1 MRWNEMWGKCP
12 KREPHHRLW
21 NKRKTGE
28 NGKKPMNECGAQHP
42 FVGPNIQ
49 QERERER
56 ESVEK
61 VLFSPNTQWLKNWFT

>member
-1 MRWNEMWGKCP
+1 MQK
-12 KREPHHRLW
+12 
-21 NKRKTGE
+21 KT
-28 NGKKPMNECGAQHP
+28 MNECGAQHP

-61 VLFSPNTQWLKNWFT
+61 VLFSPNTQ